1 VSGVVLTAAASGID
15 GPGAR
20 PRHCWF
26 SCSCRTWSRAPRPA
40 CSAWRA
46 RWQHGWGRWEFGST
60 GHQPHTCRTLLQWF
74 VGGTRKMCR
83 QPAASERKDSD

>member
-15 GPGAR
+15 GLVHARGTAGSAAPAAPGAE
-20 PRHCWF
+20 RHG
-26 SCSCRTWSRAPRPA
+26 RPA
-40 CSAWRA
+40 RRDA

-83 QPAASERKDSD
+83 QPAASEGKDSD